1 VNASIRRRITL
12 EEAKAQATQPPNAL
26 IRLGELEIEAAK
38 QHRLATRSDFLPKLS
53 STFLNLHFNKFMGD
67 VITVQRPVLG
77 TVTTIGLPLAG
88 KDQTLVAVSAA
99 QPITPIFKITQAV
112 NIAKADEEIARSKA
126 HAQATAAQSVTEKYY
141 GLLVAQRRYA
151 FLKANAEQMARK
163 TAFDSGASD
172 DPALLTVAEGL
183 ASSSLQVKQ
192 RAAELNDLLAFPQDT
207 ELELAPPEINYDD
220 DLSLVEAVQEAQ
232 SNNPDVIAAQQNV
245 VKAKAAAK
253 LSKLDYIP
261 DVALTGGYVYNGNA
275 LPLLPRDFSYIGVI
289 GAYNLFDF
297 GKREH
302 TIKERNAQVAM
313 AETAVELAKAKA
325 AASAKQSYY
334 EMERSRQLSELRHG
348 ASEMVRIQK
357 VDLRTGGDSL
367 AIQARTEAAMFDAD
381 LQYLKAMAR
390 LKECIGK
397 R

>member
-141 GLLVAQRRYA
+141 GLLV
-151 FLKANAEQMARK
+151 ARK